1 MKKVRRKSE
10 KDVAAA
16 LGKQRGLFLSFIAAR
31 VGSRAEAEDVL
42 QAAFIK
48 ALKAARTL
56 KTDEK
61 VAAWFY
67 RILRNA
73 LTDHWRRKATEGRA
87 LAVYGTETLRRTA
100 LAEAEL
106 NRRVC
111 ACVKELVGTIRPE
124 YADAVRAVD
133 IESSSVR
140 DFARR
145 AGVTENSASVRLHR
159 ARQTLKKRL
168 IATCGA
174 CAEHDCRDCDCG
186 KV

>member
-1 MKKVRRKSE
+1 MKKVPRKSE

-16 LGKQRGLFLSFIAAR
+16 LAKQRGLFLSFIAAR

-48 ALKAARTL
+48 ALKASRTL
-56 KTDEK
+56 KTEGK
-61 VAAWFY
+61 ITAWFY

-87 LAVYGTETLRRTA
+87 LSVYGTEALRRA
-100 LAEAEL
+100 GRAEAEL
-106 NRRVC
+106 DRRVC
-111 ACVKELVGTIRPE
+111 ACVKDLVGTIRPE

-133 IESSSVR
+133 LESSSVR
-140 DFARR
+140 EFARR

-159 ARQTLKKRL
+159 ARQSLKKRL

-174 CAEHDCRDCDCG
+174 CAEHECRDCDCG
-186 KV
+186 QV